1 MYVGRILAV
10 GKAGQPFAAYRVSSR
25 SFPNRQA
32 VVREESVAI
41 VPRAGFLEDVFKN
54 PYIAYNCLRRAGEWV
69 VVSNG
74 SHTDPIAE
82 KIASGLPPRDALA
95 LTLLALDYEKDA
107 YHTPRIAGVVGAEE
121 GYLGVVRRD
130 GLEVQQFPL
139 TEGKARI
146 VATYELNHL
155 EDREYAY
162 SGEDAAACAR
172 FLIEGEFFGDLEHPV
187 CSAAWRGGER
197 AVWNGGEEGN

>member
-10 GKAGQPFAAYRVSSR
+10 GRSGQPFAAYRVSSR
-25 SFPNRQA
+25 SFPHRQA
-32 VVREESVAI
+32 VVRDEAVAI

-54 PYIAYNCLRRAGEWV
+54 PYIAYHCLRRAGEWA

-95 LTLLALDYEKDA
+95 LTLLTLDYEKDA

-121 GYLGVVRRD
+121 GYLGVVRHD
-130 GLEVQQFPL
+130 GLEVQRFPL
-139 TEGKARI
+139 TDGKARI

-172 FLIEGEFFGDLEHPV
+172 FLIEGEFFCTLEHPV
-187 CSAAWRGGER
+187 CAAAWRGGEM
-197 AVWNGGEEGN
+197 AVWNGGAEGN